1 MFQALL
7 VPSLP
12 LSALAVSIEPRICA
26 PCRYPLRLG
35 SAVVVV
41 VAVVPS
47 LSCPSILVSL
57 SSECMLVRA
66 IFVHAE

>member
-41 VAVVPS
+41 VAA